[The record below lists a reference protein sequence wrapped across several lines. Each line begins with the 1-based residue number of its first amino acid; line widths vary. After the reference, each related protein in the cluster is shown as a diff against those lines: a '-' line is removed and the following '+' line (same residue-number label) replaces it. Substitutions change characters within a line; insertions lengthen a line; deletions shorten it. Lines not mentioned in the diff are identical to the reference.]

1 MQTYSLFSD
10 ELKERG
16 EEFFKEE
23 TEQSEEYKAFLKKFE
38 GKKTTDDCFTPPL
51 VYEAVADWVAAEYG
65 VDKGRFVR
73 PFFPDGDF
81 EAYPYEADAIVVDN
95 PPFSILAKILR
106 FYDQEGIAFFLFG
119 PTLTLFSSSCAA
131 TATAIAVGV
140 GVTYDNGAN
149 VNTSFITNMEPD
161 NIRVRTAPTLYT
173 AVKEAN
179 AETQRQLKKELPKY
193 AYPDNIITGAMVAR
207 WSKYGV
213 DFRVTRDEALPLDAM
228 DAQKATGAAI
238 FGKGFLLGSR
248 AAAERAAAE
257 RAEAHRWEL
266 SETEREIVAYIDK
279 RVERLN
285 R

>member
-10 ELKERG
+10 EIKERG

-51 VYEAVADWVAAEYG
+51 VYDAVADWVANEYG
-65 VDKGRFVR
+65 VDKSKFVR

-81 EAYPYEADAIVVDN
+81 EAYPYEDGAIVVDN

-106 FYDQEGIAFFLFG
+106 FYGQAGIAFFLFA

-131 TATAIAVGV
+131 NATAIPTGV
-140 GVTYDNGAN
+140 AVTYDNGAN
-149 VNTSFITNMEPD
+149 VSTSFLTNMETEPL
-161 NIRVRTAPTLYT
+161 RVRTAPTLYT

-179 AETQRQLKKELPKY
+179 DETQRQLKKELPKY

-213 DFRVTRDEALPLDAM
+213 DFRVTRDEALPIDAM
-228 DAQKATGAAI
+228 DAQKATGATI
-238 FGKGFLLGSR
+238 FGKGFLLGTR

-257 RAEAHRWEL
+257 RAKAHRWEL